1 MRDKNRY
8 TVTFEGDKT
17 VKKDSEPIVDTVV
30 DKESETAL
38 EQPRETSETHV
49 VETVVPEEED
59 AYAEAVG
66 RLFASHQTFQE
77 SMTALTKTLNPALM
91 FSKLVP
97 ILETFQTEITQFKST
112 EFEVEEKFEE
122 GHGFLLSSLE
132 KYETFLT
139 DYPKVLSG
147 KGGLKAMKKVHK
159 LGKLSGEADKEL
171 KMAFRSFDK
180 ALQEVE

>member
-1 MRDKNRY
+1 MIDKNKY
-8 TVTFEGDKT
+8 TLTFEGQEPVKNEGEPLVESVEQDEVKT
-17 VKKDSEPIVDTVV
+17 AP
-30 DKESETAL
+30 ESTQQAPETKA
-38 EQPRETSETHV
+38 
-49 VETVVPEEED
+49 VETEVQEEED

-77 SMTALTKTLNPALM
+77 SMTSLTKTLNPALM

-97 ILETFQTEITQFKST
+97 ILETFQKEIALFKET
-112 EFEVEEKFEE
+112 EFEVEDKFEE

-132 KYETFLT
+132 KYETFLV